1 MKRIRRTLALSLALL
16 LLAPACSRSG
26 ESTPAPTDD
35 PAGVTVPAA
44 EPSDAEEETEPL
56 PEVPDAG
63 EEVVAEVRYPK
74 GTLPKTVIRIPEPA
88 SYSEKLTLG
97 SLQGLAAR
105 HSEDKILFRVGA
117 ADLYTPYIEKDW
129 EVEITNRIGGLPANF
144 ENLLAGYRELLA
156 GYILCSADPADPSVS
171 VAVSLAGILDCVI
184 ATPDTRAAVEAAGYP
199 QVLDVTECD
208 EKWLRASEY
217 WDRLNRDV
225 AFEQP
230 ASMAPKLVDYA
241 VMAGAY
247 FGFYDGHVAA
257 GHKKMYD
264 FLNDGAIV
272 FGYNNT
278 LGEYDAVKSFSE
290 INVQM
295 VPSDHAYNLSTLSC
309 FPKYE
314 LKQKEREVPE
324 TPAAVHTLCIVMS
337 DGDNIQWVLN
347 NFATSSEWYA
357 NRHRGEFPIGW
368 GVSPALLDTAAPML
382 EYLYDKAT
390 PRDEFMMQLSGLGYT
405 FPSRW
410 DKEARQKMAH
420 DLAEAMGRADLHY
433 AEILDDHGFTEE
445 SLGDFAAEDGI
456 DGLFYIDYSHYSGL
470 EGEILWLGDKP
481 AVSAR
486 HMIWADHPTGN
497 LGFITRRIN
506 NAPTD
511 PKDEESYTFLIVH
524 AWSGLKDGKLAQ
536 HGNTLDAVAALV
548 ADLDEDVQIVTPGV
562 FMERLVENCGPKN

>member
-1 MKRIRRTLALSLALL
+1 MKSIRRTLVL
-16 LLAPACSRSG
+16 LLALTLLLSACSRS
-26 ESTPAPTDD
+26 P
-35 PAGVTVPAA
+35 
-44 EPSDAEEETEPL
+44 EETPQT
-56 PEVPDAG
+56 PDAG
-63 EEVVAEVRYPK
+63 TPAAADPSAQTGGAPDPSAEEGTDAAAAPEAADALPTVAAEARYPK
-74 GTLPKTVIRIPEPA
+74 GTLPKTVIRIPEPS
-88 SYSEKLTLG
+88 SYSEKLTLA

-105 HSEDKILFRVGA
+105 LSDEKILFRVGA

-129 EVEITNRIGGLPANF
+129 GVGITNRIGGKAANF

-156 GYILCSADPADPSVS
+156 GYILCAADPADPSVS
-171 VAVSLAGILDCVI
+171 VAVSLAGVLDCVI
-184 ATPDTRAAVEAAGYP
+184 ATPDTRAAVEEAGYP
-199 QVLDVTECD
+199 LVLDVTGCG

-217 WDRLNRDV
+217 WDRLNRDF

-290 INVQM
+290 MNLQM
-295 VPSDHAYNLSTLSC
+295 VPADHAYNLSTLSC

-324 TPAAVHTLCIVMS
+324 TPDTVHTLCIVMS

-347 NFATSSEWYA
+347 NFATSSEWFA

-368 GVSPALLDTAAPML
+368 GVSPSLLDTAAPML

-410 DKEARQKMAH
+410 DREARQKMAH
-420 DLAEAMGRADLHY
+420 ALAEVMGRADLHY
-433 AEILDDHGFTEE
+433 AEILEQ
-445 SLGDFAAEDGI
+445 AE
-456 DGLFYIDYSHYSGL
+456 
-470 EGEILWLGDKP
+470 
-481 AVSAR
+481 
-486 HMIWADHPTGN
+486 
-497 LGFITRRIN
+497 
-506 NAPTD
+506 
-511 PKDEESYTFLIVH
+511 LI
-524 AWSGLKDGKLAQ
+524 GY
-536 HGNTLDAVAALV
+536 
-548 ADLDEDVQIVTPGV
+548 E
-562 FMERLVENCGPKN
+562 

>member
-1 MKRIRRTLALSLALL
+1 MKRFQRAAALLLSLL
-16 LLAPACSRSG
+16 LLAPACSRG
-26 ESTPAPTDD
+26 EEPEESPPTPDAETTAP
-35 PAGVTVPAA
+35 
-44 EPSDAEEETEPL
+44 AEEETEFR
-56 PEVPDAG
+56 PEVLDA
-63 EEVVAEVRYPK
+63 EETIAAEVYYPK
-74 GTLPKTVIRIPEPA
+74 GGTAKTVIRIPEPA
-88 SYSEKLTLG
+88 SYGEKLTLA

-105 HSEDKILFRVGA
+105 LSDEKILFRVGA
-117 ADLYTPYIEKDW
+117 SDLYTPYMEKDW
-129 EVEITNRIGGLPANF
+129 GVTITNRIGGKPANF
-144 ENLLAGYRELLA
+144 ENLLAGYRELCA
-156 GYILCSADPADPSVS
+156 GYILAAKDPADPSVS

-184 ATPDTRAAVEAAGYP
+184 ATPDTRAAVEKAGYP
-199 QVLDVTECD
+199 LVLDVTGCD

-217 WDRLNRDV
+217 WDQLNRNF

-247 FGFYDGHVAA
+247 FGFYDGKVAA

-290 INVQM
+290 MNIQM

-309 FPKYE
+309 FPQYE
-314 LKQKEREVPE
+314 LKQKEREIPE
-324 TPAAVHTLCIVMS
+324 TPEAVHTLCIVMS

-347 NFATSSEWYA
+347 NFATSSEWFA
-357 NRHRGEFPIGW
+357 NPHRGQFAIGW

-382 EYLYDKAT
+382 AYLYDKAT

-410 DKEARQKMAH
+410 DQSERQKMAH
-420 DLAEAMGRADLHY
+420 RLAEVMRRADLHY
-433 AEILDDHGFTEE
+433 AEILDDGGFTAEN
-445 SLGDFAAEDGI
+445 LGDFAAEEGI

-470 EGEILWLGDKP
+470 GGEILWLDGKP

-497 LGFITRRIN
+497 LGFIARRIN

-511 PKDEESYTFLIVH
+511 PADEGAYTFLIVH
-524 AWSGLKDGKLAQ
+524 AWSGLKDGKLTQ
-536 HGNTLDAVAALV
+536 HGNTLDAVAALIE
-548 ADLDEDVQIVTPGV
+548 DLDEDVQIVTPGA
-562 FMERLVENCGPKN
+562 FMERLIANCAPKG